1 MAALNATHDP
11 ARRSWVESANAPG
24 TDFPIQNLPLGIF
37 RHGSGAPRGGV
48 AIGEQILDIGAA
60 LDAGLFSGTVEEAA
74 LAARG
79 PVLNPL
85 MALGN
90 DHASALR
97 GAVSGLLDANATA
110 RADLMVPMAEAVMA
124 LPAAIGSFTDFLCSW
139 HHTVRMFP
147 PGQVPQSFKALPIAY
162 HSRASS
168 VRVSGEA
175 VMRPNGQYRTADDT
189 LTFGPEPR
197 QDFELE
203 LGAFIGQGN
212 PLGHPIP
219 IDEAGERVFGYCLL
233 NDWSARGIQGWEMAP
248 LGPFLSKSLSTSISP
263 WVVTAEAMSPFR
275 APAHAR
281 DPGEEP
287 LAYLS
292 AEQDRAEG
300 GVDLAMEAWLLTPR
314 MREAGT
320 APERITATNFTN
332 CYWTF
337 AQMVAHHASN
347 GCNLQP
353 GDLLGSGTMSGPS
366 DDSRACIAELTG
378 RGIRPLRL
386 PGGETRAWLE
396 DGDEVIF
403 RARAGREG
411 FVSIGL
417 GECRGR
423 IEPAPPWPAAQA

>member
-1 MAALNATHDP
+1 MAALNDTHDP
-11 ARRSWVESANAPG
+11 ARRSWVESANAPD

-37 RHGSGAPRGGV
+37 RHGSETARGGM
-48 AIGEQILDIGAA
+48 AIGDQILEIGAA
-60 LDAGLFSGTVEEAA
+60 LDAGLFSGNAGDAA
-74 LAARG
+74 RAARG
-79 PVLNPL
+79 PTLNPL

-90 DHASALR
+90 GAASALR
-97 GAVSGLLDANATA
+97 GAVSDLLVSSAPG
-110 RADLMVPMAEAVMA
+110 RADLLVPMAEAAMA

-175 VMRPNGQYRTADDT
+175 VVRPNGQYRTGEDA
-189 LTFGPEPR
+189 LFFGPEPR

-203 LGAFIGQGN
+203 LGAFIGPGN
-212 PLGHPIP
+212 PLGRPIP
-219 IDEAGERVFGYCLL
+219 IDEAGGRLFGYCLL
-233 NDWSARGIQGWEMAP
+233 NDWSARSIQGWEMFP

-263 WVVTAEAMSPFR
+263 WVVTAEAMDPFR
-275 APAHAR
+275 APAQAR
-281 DPGEEP
+281 DPGDEP
-287 LAYLS
+287 LPYLS
-292 AEQDRAEG
+292 SEDDRAEG
-300 GVDLAMEAWLLTPR
+300 GMDLAMEAYLLTPR

-320 APERITATNFTN
+320 APERITATNFQH

-347 GCNLQP
+347 GCNLEP
-353 GDLLGSGTMSGPS
+353 GDLLGSGTMSGPT
-366 DDSRACIAELTG
+366 DETRACIAELTG
-378 RGIRPLRL
+378 RGIRPLSL
-386 PGGETRAWLE
+386 PGGETRSWLE

-403 RARAGREG
+403 RARAARDG

-423 IEPAPPWPAAQA
+423 IEPAPPLPAAR